1 MNGRAKPIAILL
13 LFASLLAACA
23 PHALA
28 VQYGPRVLLVRL
40 EETITPASYEAV
52 KEAIS
57 YSSQAGA
64 GAIVLQL
71 NTPGGLVDSMMGIM
85 DAIAASNTPF
95 IGYVYPEGA
104 KAWSAGTYIL
114 LATHLAAMAPHTVIG
129 SAQPVTSTG
138 APVNDTKV
146 INALAK
152 LAMERAR
159 MHGRNETAAELFVR
173 RNLNLGAEEAH
184 RQGVVEILAKSLPE
198 LLEAADG
205 RVVKT
210 ALGEVKLKTRGAS
223 VLEFSPSLKVKVL
236 RVVSEPMVGYML
248 FTFGFMAIFFGLM
261 AAMYPMLI
269 TGAIL
274 MILGLIG
281 LGMAQVD
288 LGAILLFSLGFV
300 LLLVEALTPGFGL
313 FGTSGIICILLGSF
327 LFLSLSP
334 EKWVVSQEWILSFL
348 MAIVAT
354 AGVFLAF
361 VAFVAFKVLR
371 ARRRP
376 PVHGEG
382 VGEIAE
388 AMDDVQAG
396 GEGFVMWR
404 GEVWKARFQDAAKR
418 GDKVVIIR
426 KEGPLFLVG
435 RAEGDRAEG
444 SKV

>member
-1 MNGRAKPIAILL
+1 MNVKAKPIAILL
-13 LFASLLAACA
+13 LLASLSAMRVPNPLAA
-23 PHALA
+23 
-28 VQYGPRVLLVRL
+28 QYGPRVLLVRL

-129 SAQPVTSTG
+129 SAQPITSTG

-152 LAMERAR
+152 LAIERAR

-184 RQGVVEILAKSLPE
+184 RQGVVEILARTLSD

-205 RVVKT
+205 RVVRT
-210 ALGEVKLKTRGAS
+210 VGGEVKLSTKGAL

-236 RVVSEPMVGYML
+236 RIVSEPMVGYML

-261 AAMYPMLI
+261 AAMYPMI
-269 TGAIL
+269 IAGAVL

-313 FGTSGIICILLGSF
+313 FGTSGIICVLLGSF

-334 EKWVVSQEWILSFL
+334 EKWAVSQEWILSFV
-348 MAIVAT
+348 MAILAT

-361 VAFVAFKVLR
+361 VAFVAFKVLK
-371 ARRRP
+371 ARRKP
-376 PVHGEG
+376 PIHSEG

-388 AMDDVQAG
+388 ALDDVQAG
-396 GEGFVMWR
+396 GEGFLMWR
-404 GEVWKARFQDAAKR
+404 GEVWKARFQDSTKR
-418 GDKVVIIR
+418 GDKVVIIE
-426 KEGPLFLVG
+426 KEGPIFVVK
-435 RAEGDRAEG
+435 RADGNRVEGAAI
-444 SKV
+444 

>member
-1 MNGRAKPIAILL
+1 MSAKAKAILL
-13 LFASLLAACA
+13 VLIFLSAAPFPQSSAA
-23 PHALA
+23 P
-28 VQYGPRVLLVRL
+28 YGPRVLLLKV
-40 EETITPASYEAV
+40 EETITPASHEAV

-57 YSSQAGA
+57 YSAQVGA

-71 NTPGGLVDSMMGIM
+71 NTAGGLVESMMGIM
-85 DAIAASNTPF
+85 DAIAASSTPF

-129 SAQPVTSTG
+129 SAHPVTSTG

-146 INALAK
+146 INALTK
-152 LAMERAR
+152 LATERAK
-159 MHGRNETAAELFVR
+159 MHGRNETAAGLFITK
-173 RNLNLGAEEAH
+173 NLNLGAEEAY
-184 RQGVVEILAKSLPE
+184 RQGVVEILARNLPE

-205 RVVKT
+205 RVVRT
-210 ALGEVKLKTRGAS
+210 AGGEVKLSTRGAS

-248 FTFGFMAIFFGLM
+248 FTLGFMAIFFGLM
-261 AAMYPMLI
+261 TAMYPMI
-269 TGAIL
+269 IAGAIF
-274 MILGLIG
+274 MILGFIG

-288 LGAILLFSLGFV
+288 MGAILLFSLGFV

-313 FGTSGIICILLGSF
+313 FGTSGIICVLLGSF

-334 EKWVVSQEWILSFL
+334 EKWAVSQEWIFSFL
-348 MAIVAT
+348 TAIVAT

-376 PVHGEG
+376 PIHGEG
-382 VGEIAE
+382 IGEVAE
-388 AMDDVQAG
+388 ALDDVEGG
-396 GEGFVMWR
+396 GEGFLMWK
-404 GEVWKARFQDAAKR
+404 GEVWKARFQDAVRR
-418 GDKVVIIR
+418 GDKVKIIG
-426 KEGPLFLVG
+426 KDGPLFLVK
-435 RAEGDRAEG
+435 RADRDRAEG
-444 SKV
+444 APK